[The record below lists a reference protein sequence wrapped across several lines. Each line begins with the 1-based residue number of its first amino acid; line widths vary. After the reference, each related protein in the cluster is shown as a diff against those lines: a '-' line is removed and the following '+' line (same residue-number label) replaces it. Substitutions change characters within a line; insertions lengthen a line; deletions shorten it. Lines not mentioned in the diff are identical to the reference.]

1 MTAKEKQK
9 QDGNMQDDQSLREHI
24 VLHEWNQFQ
33 GVNNEG
39 GPAQC
44 QGNWPVFHQ
53 MRLSQFLTWPH
64 DLLTS
69 YADDLDQA
77 DASGRN
83 LLTEKYGRMMES
95 TAPDQYHRN
104 IAPYLPKLGIERQT
118 LQESIINQQVAW
130 AKDFRQRYPRLG
142 GEMRVLR
149 TSQDTPESTSFETY
163 LRGELGTYSARTLD
177 LYQQMIRNLVASGR
191 NLTEETILATVRQS
205 GFDTLDQAE
214 HAQVQVETQI

>member
-1 MTAKEKQK
+1 MTAEEKQK
-9 QDGNMQDDQSLREHI
+9 QDVNMQDDQFLREHI

-142 GEMRVLR
+142 SEMRVLR

>member
-1 MTAKEKQK
+1 MTAEEKQK

-177 LYQQMIRNLVASGR
+177 LYQQMIRNLVANGR

>member
-1 MTAKEKQK
+1 MTAEEKQK

>member
-1 MTAKEKQK
+1 
-9 QDGNMQDDQSLREHI
+9 
-24 VLHEWNQFQ
+24 
-33 GVNNEG
+33 
-39 GPAQC
+39 
-44 QGNWPVFHQ
+44 

-177 LYQQMIRNLVASGR
+177 LYQQMIRNLVANGR

>member
-1 MTAKEKQK
+1 MTAEEKQK

-177 LYQQMIRNLVASGR
+177 LYQQMIRNLVASGK